1 MYNIR
6 NLTNADFTIGSLVIP
21 FNSSVVVRA
30 LTEEML
36 SEAEEGNIAI
46 ARTAATAVALG
57 DGIDSETLTDST
69 GGTPSTTIPALQKTV
84 ATVTNSTGATA
95 ATELSSVVESIA
107 SLTDNS
113 GGTSGGNTVAAA
125 TDTATIQNAIAT
137 LVAKVNALSAKATDP
152 ADVNTAIAT
161 LLLKCNALSA
171 KATDPADVNTAIAT
185 LTTKTNT
192 LAAEA
197 VDRAKLI
204 TAVSSLTDQVN
215 KLVSDVTAIYNQI
228 QEMEE
233 RVVGEP
239 TE

>member
-161 LLLKCNALSA
+161 L
-171 KATDPADVNTAIAT
+171 
-185 LTTKTNT
+185 TTKTNT